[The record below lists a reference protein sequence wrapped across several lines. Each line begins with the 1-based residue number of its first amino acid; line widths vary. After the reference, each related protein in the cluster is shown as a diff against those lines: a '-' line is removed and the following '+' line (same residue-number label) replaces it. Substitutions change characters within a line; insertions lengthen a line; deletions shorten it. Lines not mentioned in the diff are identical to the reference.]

1 MTAVLLVIIA
11 VIAYTMG
18 SISTPNVTSHLI
30 FHENI
35 QKYSRDN
42 VGITRFMMRHGR
54 GGLVKLIL
62 AELIKTAI
70 PVLIGGLLMLIVGHA
85 QIGYAFALFCVVLGT
100 NFPIMYDFR
109 GEHSLLALM
118 MGIFFVSSEVA
129 IAGIFVFVVMY
140 FVSRYISASAMLAS
154 LLMFVVAVMSIDDSL
169 VVYIFGFTNLLVIV
183 EYRKSIIRLI
193 KHKEPK
199 FRYKQDVSF
208 MFDDD
213 FGSGD
218 EIKK

>member
-70 PVLIGGLLMLIVGHA
+70 LMLIVGHA

-118 MGIFFVSSEVA
+118 MGTFFVSSEVA

-140 FVSRYISASAMLAS
+140 FVSRYISVSAMLAS
-154 LLMFVVAVMSIDDSL
+154 LLMFVVAVMSVDDSL
-169 VVYIFGFTNLLVIV
+169 VVCIFGFTNLLVIV
-183 EYRKSIIRLI
+183 EYRKSIIRLF

>member
-18 SISTPNVTSHLI
+18 SVSTPNVTSHLI

-42 VGITRFMMRHGR
+42 VGITRFLMRHGR
-54 GGLVKLIL
+54 SGLIKLIL

-70 PVLIGGLLMLIVGHA
+70 PVLLGGLLMLIVGHA

-109 GEHSLLALM
+109 GEHSLLAVLM
-118 MGIFFVSSEVA
+118 GTFFISSEVA
-129 IAGIFVFVVMY
+129 FAGVFVFVVTY
-140 FVSRYISASAMLAS
+140 ILSRYISLSAMLAS
-154 LLMFVVAVMSIDDSL
+154 VFMFIVAVMSIDDTI
-169 VVYIFGFTNLLVIV
+169 VVNVFGLTNLLVFI
-183 EYRKSIIRLI
+183 EYRKSIPRLI
-193 KHKEPK
+193 KRKEPK

-208 MFDDD
+208 MFDED